1 MQPGTGVG
9 SQRGQRPW
17 AGLVLL
23 GCSLW
28 LATPG
33 WGAADYLGHGALTA
47 QLKQLAAEYPDLV
60 RVTKPGMS
68 VGSREVWLVEV
79 GTGSESERKRHP
91 ALLVVAGIEGD
102 DLAGTASAVQW
113 VANLARRY
121 GQEEAI
127 RSLLETTV
135 LYVFPRL
142 NPDAGESYF
151 NRPRLERTTNATPAD
166 DDHDGAVDEDGPE
179 DLNGDGLVTW
189 MRVQDPEGEYI
200 LNPADSRLLIK
211 ADKSKG
217 EKGAWRLLPEGTDD
231 DKDDQWNEDGLGGV
245 NLNRNF
251 PYNYQYF
258 APNAGWHPVSEPE
271 SRALADFVVAHP
283 NIGIAFTFG
292 AADNLVQT
300 PKSEPGGKRPPK
312 AISEAD
318 APYYRELG
326 QLYRDVLGLKKE
338 LTGTSEAGTFSD
350 WIYFHRG
357 CLALAARPWTPQLQI
372 ELGKAQKGD
381 GDKKGEP
388 AKAGDAKP
396 PDPGGKDRAAETDSK
411 PDSSGK
417 EKAQDDKGPAKD
429 KRSEDELAALKWFD
443 ENAPEGFVGWQS
455 FNHPDFPNQ
464 KVEVGGWAPFARS
477 NPPVKLLD
485 DWCQRQGKF
494 LTELAGK
501 LPRIG
506 LRKAEVKHL
515 GSGVFELTLQVENTG
530 YLPTALAQGA
540 LSREVLRTRVA
551 LKLDSNRFLS
561 GQKTTLLAP
570 IAGSGG
576 MEELRYIIRGGG
588 PLELEVTSALGGT
601 VRRTIEL
608 KEAP

>member
-1 MQPGTGVG
+1 M
-9 SQRGQRPW
+9 RWHRPRL
-17 AGLVLL
+17 GLVLL
-23 GCSLW
+23 GCSLS
-28 LATPG
+28 LATPSL
-33 WGAADYLGHGALTA
+33 GAADYQDHSALTA
-47 QLKQLAAEYPDLV
+47 ELKRLAAEHADLV
-60 RVTKPGMS
+60 RVTKQAVS
-68 VGSREVWLVEV
+68 VSNREVWLVEV

-102 DLAGTASAVQW
+102 DLVGTVSAVQW
-113 VANLARRY
+113 VANLARSY
-121 GQEEAI
+121 GQEETI
-127 RSLLETTV
+127 RTLLATTV

-142 NPDAGESYF
+142 NPDAAESYF
-151 NRPRLERTTNATPAD
+151 TRPRVERSTNATPGD

-179 DLNGDGLVTW
+179 DLNSDGLVTW

-200 LNPADSRLLIK
+200 LHPADSRLLIK
-211 ADKSKG
+211 ADKAKG
-217 EKGAWRLLPEGTDD
+217 EKGAWQLLLEGTDG

-251 PYNYQYF
+251 PYNYPYF

-312 AISEAD
+312 AISDAD

-326 QLYRDVLGLKKE
+326 QLYRDTLGLKKE
-338 LTGTSEAGTFSD
+338 LTGTSEPGTFSD

-357 CLALAARPWTPQLQI
+357 RLGLAARPWTPQLQI

-381 GDKKGEP
+381 SDKKTEP
-388 AKAGDAKP
+388 AKAGGAKP
-396 PDPGGKDRAAETDSK
+396 GDSDGKNQAAETDSK
-411 PDSSGK
+411 ADASK
-417 EKAQDDKGPAKD
+417 TEKAQDDKGPAKD
-429 KRSEDELAALKWFD
+429 KRGDDELAALKWFD

-455 FNHPDFPNQ
+455 FKHPDFPNQ
-464 KVEVGGWAPFARS
+464 KVEIGGWAPFARS
-477 NPPVKLLD
+477 NPPAKLLD
-485 DWCQRQGKF
+485 DWCRRQGKF
-494 LTELAGK
+494 LTDLAGK

-506 LRKAEVKHL
+506 VRKAEAKHL
-515 GSGVFELTLQVENTG
+515 GSGIFEVTLQVENTG

-540 LSREVLRTRVA
+540 LSREVLRTRAV
-551 LKLDSNRFLS
+551 LKLDSSRFLS

-588 PLELEVTSALGGT
+588 SLELEVISALGGA